1 MAFLPFAAVGA
12 LLASSKKVRKEIKRF
27 GKRVKKQL
35 KRTMKSKAFKVI
47 AAAALIATGVYF
59 IGGMM
64 GATLPGITTAGGTAA
79 AGTTAGA
86 TAATTAGATAAGATV
101 ATTTTAGTTAATAA
115 ASGNILSNTAAAI
128 VNGARTIGQAAYGAG
143 QSTTAFLSEGFS
155 KVTGEAS
162 KEAGKEALKDTA
174 IDTTITDPMIMTQ
187 DQLADYTAGETIKTG
202 TKEVAKEEG
211 KRGILGGK
219 PFSEQTTVEKLK
231 TTKNVVTGVQAA
243 GSLLEGKPDGTSDG
257 SPFAGFD
264 PEGFTGDP
272 IFTPAPTN
280 NFLQQQFPLVDFNAL
295 VKPITSDAFIR
306 TKQVLGQP

>member
-27 GKRVKKQL
+27 GRRVEKQL
-35 KRTMKSKAFKVI
+35 KRTTKSKAFKII

-79 AGTTAGA
+79 AGTAGA
-86 TAATTAGATAAGATV
+86 TTAGATTAGATAAGAT
-101 ATTTTAGTTAATAA
+101 TA
-115 ASGNILSNTAAAI
+115 ASGSILSNTAAAI
-128 VNGARTIGQAAYGAG
+128 VNGARTAANAVYGAG
-143 QSTTAFLSEGFS
+143 QSTTAFLSNGFN
-155 KVTGEAS
+155 KITGDAAG
-162 KEAGKEALKDTA
+162 EAGKEALKDTA

-202 TKEVAKEEG
+202 AKEVGKEETKKG
-211 KRGILGGK
+211 FLGGK
-219 PFSEQTTVEKLK
+219 PFSEQTTAEKLK
-231 TTKNVVTGVQAA
+231 TTKNVVSGVQAA
-243 GSLLEGKPDGTSDG
+243 GSLLSGKPEATEG
-257 SPFAGFD
+257 SSFAGFD
-264 PEGFTGDP
+264 PEGFVGDSV
-272 IFTPAPTN
+272 FTPSPMN
-280 NFLQQQFPLVDFNAL
+280 NFIQQQFPLIDFNAL

>member
-27 GKRVKKQL
+27 GRRVEKQL
-35 KRTMKSKAFKVI
+35 KRTRKSKAFKII

-79 AGTTAGA
+79 ATTA
-86 TAATTAGATAAGATV
+86 AA
-101 ATTTTAGTTAATAA
+101 TTTAGTTAATAA
-115 ASGNILSNTAAAI
+115 TSGNILSNTAAAI
-128 VNGARTIGQAAYGAG
+128 VNGARTAANAVYGAG
-143 QSTTAFLSEGFS
+143 QSTTAFLSNGFN
-155 KVTGEAS
+155 KITGDAAG
-162 KEAGKEALKDTA
+162 EAGKEALKDTA

-202 TKEVAKEEG
+202 TKEVATEEG
-211 KRGILGGK
+211 KKGFLGGK
-219 PFSEQTTVEKLK
+219 PFSEQTTAEKLK

-243 GSLLEGKPDGTSDG
+243 GSLLSGKPEATEG
-257 SPFAGFD
+257 SYFAGFD
-264 PEGFTGDP
+264 PEGFVGDSV
-272 IFTPAPTN
+272 FTPSPMN
-280 NFLQQQFPLVDFNAL
+280 NFIQQQFPLIDFNAL